1 MKPKPKSSFVCLFSP
16 TMYPELGPKCLR
28 GEKAKF
34 PRGVFA
40 LGHNCNFRRKFT
52 IRAAICKF
60 YLNFFQVP
68 LDLHSVLC
76 YHLRNQYSQRK
87 TSKTCQYAQKS
98 RGTKRFSVTIDIKLN
113 RNIVTI
119 IENSFNCSEDISTDR
134 IRPSSV
140 RW

>member
-34 PRGVFA
+34 PRGVFT

-76 YHLRNQYSQRK
+76 YHLRNQYSQK
-87 TSKTCQYAQKS
+87 KNIKNMSICSKNLGGGVQAIFSNNWQFVSIDQFWTHEIKQKHS
-98 RGTKRFSVTIDIKLN
+98 YDHWKFLQL
-113 RNIVTI
+113 
-119 IENSFNCSEDISTDR
+119 
-134 IRPSSV
+134 
-140 RW
+140 